1 MSDGEGKLSRSE
13 RPTPRYGGSAPVRRT
28 DPSAPHGGEARGVVG
43 RTVPAP
49 TVPKP
54 TIRNVAERAGVS
66 KSLVSL
72 VMRGSPHVS
81 ERRRQAVLQA
91 ARELGYRPNAVA
103 RSLVEGRTRL
113 IGAIVADLHNPFFA
127 EFLDGLQEALHTQGL
142 RMLVGSGRWD
152 PLFEAEAV
160 EAFLEMR
167 VDGLVLLS
175 VVPELLKEAAASV
188 PVVVVGERDVSG
200 VDIVVDDDE
209 LGASL
214 AVDHLVE
221 LGHRRIAHIE
231 GARSTTARYR
241 RAGYEKAMRRHGLA
255 DQIVVESGD
264 FTEEGG
270 YRVAQALLS
279 RDPRPTAIFAP
290 NDLVAT
296 GVLSAADELEL
307 PVPDQISI
315 VGYDN
320 THLAAIRHISLTS
333 VDQPRRNMGRVAAE
347 MLTARI
353 EDPTRV
359 ARQNLVVPH
368 LVVRSTTGPAPR

>member
-1 MSDGEGKLSRSE
+1 
-13 RPTPRYGGSAPVRRT
+13 
-28 DPSAPHGGEARGVVG
+28 
-43 RTVPAP
+43 VPA
-49 TVPKP
+49 PKP

-127 EFLDGLQEALHTQGL
+127 EFLDGLQESLHGAGL

-175 VVPELLKEAAASV
+175 VVPESLKEAAASV
-188 PVVVVGERDVSG
+188 PVVVVGERDVHG

-231 GARSTTARYR
+231 GARSTTAHYR
-241 RAGYEKAMRRHGLA
+241 RAGYEKAMHRHGLA
-255 DQIVVESGD
+255 PEIVVEPGD
-264 FTEEGG
+264 FTEDGG
-270 YRVAQALLS
+270 YRAARSLLR
-279 RDPRPTAIFAP
+279 RDPRPTAVFAP

-296 GVLSAADELEL
+296 GALSAADELGMR
-307 PVPDQISI
+307 VPADLSI

-333 VDQPRRNMGRVAAE
+333 VDQPRRDMGRVAAE
-347 MLTARI
+347 LLTARI
-353 EDPTRV
+353 GDPSRH

-368 LVVRSTTGPAPR
+368 LVVRSTTGPVPAP

>member
-1 MSDGEGKLSRSE
+1 M
-13 RPTPRYGGSAPVRRT
+13 
-28 DPSAPHGGEARGVVG
+28 
-43 RTVPAP
+43 
-49 TVPKP
+49 
-54 TIRNVAERAGVS
+54 
-66 KSLVSL
+66 
-72 VMRGSPHVS
+72 S

-127 EFLDGLQEALHTQGL
+127 EFLDGLQESLHGAGL

-175 VVPELLKEAAASV
+175 VVPESLKEAAASV
-188 PVVVVGERDVSG
+188 PVVVVGERDVVG

-241 RAGYEKAMRRHGLA
+241 RAGYEKAMHRHGLTA
-255 DQIVVESGD
+255 EIVVEAGD
-264 FTEEGG
+264 FTEDGG
-270 YRVAQALLS
+270 YRAARALLR

-296 GVLSAADELEL
+296 GALSAADEFGMR
-307 PVPDQISI
+307 VPTQLSI

-333 VDQPRRNMGRVAAE
+333 VDQPRRDMGRVAAE

-353 EDPTRV
+353 GDPARV

-368 LVVRSTTGPAPR
+368 LVVRSTTGPAPVL

>member
-1 MSDGEGKLSRSE
+1 MSAGEDS
-13 RPTPRYGGSAPVRRT
+13 PTREDA
-28 DPSAPHGGEARGVVG
+28 
-43 RTVPAP
+43 VPAP
-49 TVPKP
+49 RGPEGRPVPAQKP

-127 EFLDGLQEALHTQGL
+127 EFLDGLQESLHGAGL

-160 EAFLEMR
+160 ESFLEMR

-175 VVPELLKEAAASV
+175 VVPASLREAAASV
-188 PVVVVGERDVSG
+188 PVVVVGERDVVG

-214 AVDHLVE
+214 AVDHLVG

-231 GARSTTARYR
+231 GAPSTTARYR

-255 DQIVVESGD
+255 DEIVVEPGD

-270 YRVAQALLS
+270 YRAARALLS
-279 RDPRPTAIFAP
+279 RPGRPTAIFAP

-296 GVLSAADELEL
+296 GALSAADELEL
-307 PVPDQISI
+307 PVPGQVSI

-333 VDQPRRNMGRVAAE
+333 VDQPRRDMGKVAAE
-347 MLTARI
+347 MLTSRI
-353 EDPTRV
+353 ADPSCV

-368 LVVRSTTGPAPR
+368 LVIRSSTGRAPE

>member
-1 MSDGEGKLSRSE
+1 MSAERANPPHNRQREGAVP
-13 RPTPRYGGSAPVRRT
+13 RPRN
-28 DPSAPHGGEARGVVG
+28 DPSPAARDEQ
-43 RTVPAP
+43 RPVPA
-49 TVPKP
+49 PKP

-127 EFLDGLQEALHTQGL
+127 EFLDGLQESLHGAGL

-175 VVPELLKEAAASV
+175 VVPDSLKEAAASV
-188 PVVVVGERDVSG
+188 PVVVVGERDVVG

-241 RAGYEKAMRRHGLA
+241 RAGYERAMRRHGLA
-255 DQIVVESGD
+255 AETVVEPGD
-264 FTEEGG
+264 FTEDGG
-270 YRVAQALLS
+270 YRAARALLR
-279 RDPRPTAIFAP
+279 RDPRPTAVFAP

-296 GVLSAADELEL
+296 GALSAADELGMRVPEEL
-307 PVPDQISI
+307 SI

-333 VDQPRRNMGRVAAE
+333 VDQPRRDMGRVAAE
-347 MLTARI
+347 LLTARI
-353 EDPTRV
+353 GDPARA

-368 LVVRSTTGPAPR
+368 LVVRSTTGPAPAS

>member
-1 MSDGEGKLSRSE
+1 MAAEDE
-13 RPTPRYGGSAPVRRT
+13 RRERAV
-28 DPSAPHGGEARGVVG
+28 AA
-43 RTVPAP
+43 
-49 TVPKP
+49 KP

-81 ERRRQAVLQA
+81 EHRRQAVLKA

-113 IGAIVADLHNPFFA
+113 IGALVADLHNPFFA
-127 EFLDGLQEALHTQGL
+127 EFLDGLQESLHGAGL

-152 PLFEAEAV
+152 PHFQAEAV

-175 VVPELLKEAAASV
+175 VVPDSLKEAAKSV
-188 PVVVVGERDVSG
+188 PVVVVGERDVEG

-209 LGASL
+209 LGARL
-214 AVDHLVE
+214 AVDHLVG
-221 LGHRRIAHIE
+221 LGHDRIAHIE
-231 GARSTTARYR
+231 GAPSTTAHYR
-241 RAGYEKAMRRHGLA
+241 RIGYESAMRSHRL
-255 DQIVVESGD
+255 DDRIIVEPGD
-264 FTEEGG
+264 FTEDGG
-270 YRVAQALLS
+270 YRAARKLLS

-296 GVLSAADELEL
+296 GVLSAADELGL
-307 PVPDQISI
+307 HVPEDISI

-320 THLAAIRHISLTS
+320 THLAAIRHVSLTS
-333 VDQPRRNMGRVAAE
+333 VDQPRRDMGRVAAE
-347 MLTARI
+347 RLCARI
-353 EDPTRV
+353 DDPLRDTL
-359 ARQNLVVPH
+359 QTLVVPH
-368 LVVRSTTGPAPR
+368 LVIRSTTGRAPR

>member
-1 MSDGEGKLSRSE
+1 MPED
-13 RPTPRYGGSAPVRRT
+13 PRQ
-28 DPSAPHGGEARGVVG
+28 EAAVPK
-43 RTVPAP
+43 VPAA
-49 TVPKP
+49 KP

-81 ERRRQAVLQA
+81 EARRQAVLKA

-113 IGAIVADLHNPFFA
+113 IGALVADLHNPFFA
-127 EFLDGLQEALHTQGL
+127 EFLDGLQESLHGAGL

-152 PLFEAEAV
+152 PQFEAEAV

-175 VVPELLKEAAASV
+175 VVPDTLTETAKNV
-188 PVVVVGERDVSG
+188 PVVMVGERDVDG

-209 LGASL
+209 LGARL

-231 GARSTTARYR
+231 GAPSTTAHYR
-241 RAGYEKAMRRHGLA
+241 RSGYESAMRRHGLE
-255 DQIVVESGD
+255 DLIVVEPGD

-270 YRVAQALLS
+270 YRAARKLLLH
-279 RDPRPTAIFAP
+279 DEPPTAIFAP

-296 GVLSAADELEL
+296 GVLSAADEGGLR
-307 PVPDQISI
+307 VPSDISI

-320 THLAAIRHISLTS
+320 THLAAIRHIALTS
-333 VDQPRRNMGRVAAE
+333 VDQPRRDMGRVAAE
-347 MLTARI
+347 RLCARI
-353 EDPTRV
+353 EDPF
-359 ARQNLVVPH
+359 RQPQQTLVTPH
-368 LVVRSTTGPAPR
+368 LVIRSTTGPAPA

>member
-1 MSDGEGKLSRSE
+1 
-13 RPTPRYGGSAPVRRT
+13 
-28 DPSAPHGGEARGVVG
+28 
-43 RTVPAP
+43 VPA
-49 TVPKP
+49 PKP

-127 EFLDGLQEALHTQGL
+127 EFLDGLQESLHGAGL

-175 VVPELLKEAAASV
+175 VVPESLKEAAASV
-188 PVVVVGERDVSG
+188 PVVVVGERDVHG

-231 GARSTTARYR
+231 GARSTTAHYR
-241 RAGYEKAMRRHGLA
+241 RAGYEKAMHRHGLA
-255 DQIVVESGD
+255 AEIVVEPGD
-264 FTEEGG
+264 FTEDGG
-270 YRVAQALLS
+270 YRAARALLR

-296 GVLSAADELEL
+296 GALSAADEQGMR
-307 PVPDQISI
+307 VPADLSI

-320 THLAAIRHISLTS
+320 THLARIRHISLTS
-333 VDQPRRNMGRVAAE
+333 VDQPRRDMGRVAAE
-347 MLTARI
+347 LLTARI
-353 EDPTRV
+353 GDPSRH

-368 LVVRSTTGPAPR
+368 LVVRSTTGPAPAP